1 MGLISPED
9 QNFDGV
15 TDNATGEDDI
25 RTSTPARKAQNVV
38 TGNFQTLKI
47 GEDEIPISYV
57 FEKLE
62 ETIPWDY
69 IFDEDTG
76 DLQAVIN
83 TDSLIYT
90 ETTDVE
96 LIVVMALA
104 EAVMA
109 YSIKHRGLEYIKAK
123 ENRDNWMHLVIKS
136 RPKSW
141 VRK

>member
-1 MGLISPED
+1 M
-9 QNFDGV
+9 
-15 TDNATGEDDI
+15 
-25 RTSTPARKAQNVV
+25 
-38 TGNFQTLKI
+38 
-47 GEDEIPISYV
+47 ISYV

-83 TDSLIYT
+83 TDSLIYM

>member
-15 TDNATGEDDI
+15 TDIAIGEDELK
-25 RTSTPARKAQNVV
+25 TSTPARKAQNVV

-62 ETIPWDY
+62 ESIPWDY

-96 LIVVMALA
+96 LIVVLALA